1 MATGGTPSGRGF
13 VFNAIEREGRGGGG
27 GYVPNAYAAAYSEGK
42 GIMDMLDWQDRKRRE
57 ATEEQWLA
65 GREQRE
71 QEKEAREQARLDLQ
85 TKRADL
91 QYQREQAYEARKQ
104 AREDQYMSR
113 MDDLD
118 KIIGA
123 INDIDPIHK
132 NATGM
137 LNDVRSS
144 QEFHRLMANRDTRQ
158 ALNDA
163 WKAKTGEIKDV
174 IGGIQHE
181 AKSKYG
187 IDADLSKF
195 PVDENG
201 NYDFQKGYNE
211 HLPMLAQQMQQKAKE
226 TYEQAQAPKGMQ
238 KYAQY
243 DEYGRP
249 IAKFAKAAPV
259 GQEERVQIASEL
271 GLVPS
276 GISAGGRVTYSK
288 PKEQPQQTLPLLPE
302 QPSILEKAATAIG
315 GLIKPKVTPT
325 PLPSATPEATTEVT
339 PTKHINQIN
348 FGM

>member
-1 MATGGTPSGRGF
+1 MAGDQSLT
-13 VFNAIEREGRGGGG
+13 NIYKIERPVGGG
-27 GYVPNAYAAAYSEGK
+27 GYSSYAPTGYAAAYSQGK
-42 GIMDMLDWQDRKRRE
+42 GIMEMIDWQDRKRRE
-57 ATEEQWLA
+57 ALEEQYA
-65 GREQRE
+65 QSREQRQ
-71 QEKEAREQARLDLQ
+71 QEREKLAEDRAAREEARLELQ
-85 TKRADL
+85 SRRQEAF
-91 QYQREQAYEARKQ
+91 EARKQ

-118 KIIGA
+118 KVVGA

-132 NATGM
+132 DATGM

-181 AKSKYG
+181 ARSKYG
-187 IDADLSKF
+187 IEADLSQF
-195 PVDENG
+195 PVDKNG

-211 HLPMLAQQMQQKAKE
+211 HLPMLAQQMQQKAQQ
-226 TYEQAQAPKGMQ
+226 TYDTAQPPEGMQ

-249 IAKFAKAAPV
+249 VAKFAKAAPI
-259 GQEERVQIASEL
+259 GQEERLSIASDY

-276 GISAGGRVTYSK
+276 GISAGGQVVYSR
-288 PKEQPQQTLPLLPE
+288 PKEQKKTGLEELSGV
-302 QPSILEKAATAIG
+302 PSQS
-315 GLIKPKVTPT
+315 PT
-325 PLPSATPEATTEVT
+325 PLPSPTPEATTERPPLSSFQT
-339 PTKHINQIN
+339 E
-348 FGM
+348 